1 MIYTNKIKK
10 AINFAI
16 LTHEVTQK
24 QKRKGKD
31 IAYITHPL
39 TVGII
44 LSRAGASEDIVVA
57 GILHD
62 TIEDSIKE
70 NKVTKLKIQELFG
83 DKVAELV
90 GDVTEEN
97 KELTWEERKSEAREH
112 LKIMP
117 LDSLMVKS
125 ADLISNTTEIL
136 EDFDNVGFAVFDR
149 FNADKRS
156 VLRNYIL
163 AIQTIL
169 ERWQENPLTK
179 DLEEINAQLSN
190 LEDRLL
196 VL

>member
-44 LSRAGASEDIVVA
+44 LSRAGASEDVVVA

-62 TIEDSIKE
+62 TIEDSTKE

-90 GDVTEEN
+90 SDVTEEN
-97 KELTWEERKSEAREH
+97 KELTWEERKNEAREH

-117 LDSLMVKS
+117 LDSLMVKT

-149 FNADKRS
+149 FNADKLS

-169 ERWQENPLTK
+169 ERWQENPFTK
-179 DLEEINAQLSN
+179 DLEEISAQLSI
-190 LEDRLL
+190 LEARLL